1 MAAADAGKHILI
13 EKPLAMTA
21 AEGQEVVEH
30 CKEKGVL
37 IAAGF
42 MMRFGACI
50 QAMKKAI
57 AEGKI
62 GKPVSAYA
70 QFTCWYPDIPGA
82 WRQKKTQG
90 GGGALVD
97 MGNCMCADEAPEKA
111 VGVMAPLAF
120 HVHAK
125 DFLYKPCT
133 ARNPGKG
140 WFGTRGGAFLRGTVI
155 GHGVVPVEACL
166 RILKNAGYDG
176 TVAIEFE
183 GMEPCE
189 EAIALSRENLAALMQ
204 L

>member
-1 MAAADAGKHILI
+1 M
-13 EKPLAMTA
+13 
-21 AEGQEVVEH
+21 
-30 CKEKGVL
+30 
-37 IAAGF
+37 
-42 MMRFGACI
+42 
-50 QAMKKAI
+50 
-57 AEGKI
+57 
-62 GKPVSAYA
+62 
-70 QFTCWYPDIPGA
+70 
-82 WRQKKTQG
+82 
-90 GGGALVD
+90 D
-97 MGNCMCADEAPEKA
+97 MGNFMCADEAPEKA

-166 RILKNAGYDG
+166 CILKNAGYDG